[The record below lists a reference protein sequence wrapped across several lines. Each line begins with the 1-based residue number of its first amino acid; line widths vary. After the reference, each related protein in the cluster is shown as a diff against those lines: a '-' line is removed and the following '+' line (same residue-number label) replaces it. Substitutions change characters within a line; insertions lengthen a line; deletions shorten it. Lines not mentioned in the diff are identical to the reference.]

1 MRNFT
6 KGALFLALLVPL
18 IAFGQGKQK
27 GNKQIISQEAL
38 NRTHSAAEKLDQQ
51 LNLESQA
58 IMRARPTSG
67 VTQARTGK
75 TSAVA
80 PIAVGRASNAF
91 TILRGEQNQVWASDE
106 WDMVLFMHR
115 QDITVWGGGGT
126 DNGRYRY
133 DFSIDNGT
141 TFTTDIGTMQTL
153 NTNFGRYPN
162 TTVYTPSTAASPFDN
177 KVLYTGPTNA
187 FPTPGWIGHV
197 AGVSEVTTSNPPANA
212 PTENYIFAQ
221 DQTLFPGGL
230 CEGLDGEF
238 WAAEV
243 QYDGSAVTDS
253 MRILKGTW
261 NTTTN
266 DVDWIVY
273 ETMFIPYDKTA
284 DGTIGFTGPN
294 MAFSQ
299 DGMNGYLAFLGNLT
313 GGTGTNNGNLNPCF
327 IPTTDGGATWGAP
340 IEADIDAIPWIA
352 DSLQTLWITVDSISG
367 DTTPASSGDATC
379 AFDFDVA
386 VDGNGNPHLAVV
398 IGTAADG
405 TAFSISSGLAKFVAD
420 IWSPDGG
427 ASWNAKYIAPSLAFR
442 GDFGTGDP
450 ISMDNFVQIAT
461 DEAGDR
467 IFISWS
473 DSDTAA
479 VTGNMNGIGFGVVD
493 QLAPNL
499 RIASW
504 RVTDGFQTCPQL
516 VTDEDFIWEGRA
528 LYGTMAPTVLSTGG
542 GEYKMPIVALE
553 MITND
558 PINPC
563 QFHYFGNDCVI
574 NDADYKD
581 PLSLGLDWDNILT
594 GCTAFVSN
602 EDEIGS
608 SNIQLFQSYPNP
620 TTGDA
625 NIMFELPAAMEVS
638 LDLVNIYGQQVAV
651 IMDGEMGAGMH
662 EAVVNTNELAAGIY
676 FYNLKANGEVIT
688 KRMVVSK

>member
-6 KGALFLALLVPL
+6 KGALFLAFLIPLL
-18 IAFGQGKQK
+18 AFGQGKQK
-27 GNKQIISQEAL
+27 GDKHIISQEAL
-38 NRTHSAAEKLDQQ
+38 NQTHSADAKLDQQ
-51 LNLESQA
+51 LNLEGQS
-58 IMRARPTSG
+58 IMRARPING
-67 VTQARTGK
+67 VSQAPSGK

-80 PIAVGRASNAF
+80 PIPVGRASNAF
-91 TILRGEQNQVWASDE
+91 TILRGEQNQVFASDE

-133 DFSIDNGT
+133 DFSIDNGAS
-141 TFTTDIGTMQTL
+141 FTTDIGTMQNL
-153 NTNFGRYPN
+153 NTNFGRYPQ
-162 TTVYTPSTAASPFDN
+162 TSVYSPASATSPFDN
-177 KVLYTGPTNA
+177 KVLYQGPTNA
-187 FPTPGWIGHV
+187 FPTPGWLGHV
-197 AGVSEVTTSNPPANA
+197 AGVSEITTTNPPAA
-212 PTENYIFAQ
+212 TPTENYLFAN
-221 DQTLFPGGL
+221 DPTLFPGGL

-238 WAAEV
+238 WASEV
-243 QYDGSAVTDS
+243 QYDGTSATDS

-261 NTTTN
+261 NATTT
-266 DVDWIVY
+266 DVDWITYQTV
-273 ETMFIPYDKTA
+273 FVPYDKTF
-284 DGTIGFTGPN
+284 DGTISSVGPN
-294 MAFSQ
+294 MSFSQ
-299 DGMNGYLAFLGNLT
+299 DGMNGYVSFLANLT
-313 GGTGTNNGNLNPCF
+313 TGTGTNNSNLNPCF
-327 IPTTDGGATWGAP
+327 IPTTDGGVTWGAS
-340 IEADIDAIPWIA
+340 IEVNLDAISWIA
-352 DSLQTLWITVDSISG
+352 DSLQTLWVNVDTISG
-367 DTTPASSGDATC
+367 DTVPASDGRATC
-379 AFDFDVA
+379 AFDFDAV

-398 IGTAADG
+398 VGTAADG
-405 TAFSISSGLAKFVAD
+405 FSISSGLAKFVGD

-427 ASWNAKYIAPSLAFR
+427 ATWNAKYIAPVLAFR

-450 ISMDNFVQIAT
+450 IGMDNFVQMAT

-479 VTGNMNGIGFGVVD
+479 VTGNMNGIGFGIVD

-528 LYGTMAPTVLSTGG
+528 LYGTMAPTVLTTGT

-563 QFHYFGNDCVI
+563 QFHYFGNDAVI
-574 NDADYKD
+574 NDADYTD
-581 PLSLGLDWDNILT
+581 PLSLVLTWDNILT
-594 GCTAFVSN
+594 GCTAVVSN
-602 EDEIGS
+602 DDVMGS

-620 TTGDA
+620 TSGDA
-625 NIMFELPAAMEVS
+625 NIMFELPATMEVS

-662 EAVVNTNELAAGIY
+662 EAVVNTNELAAGLY

-688 KRMVVSK
+688 KRMVISK